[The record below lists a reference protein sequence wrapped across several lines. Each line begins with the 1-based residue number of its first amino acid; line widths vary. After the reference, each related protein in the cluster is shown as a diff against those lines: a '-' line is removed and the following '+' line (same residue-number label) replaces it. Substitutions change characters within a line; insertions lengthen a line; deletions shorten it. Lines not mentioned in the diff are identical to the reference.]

1 VDGWDPVGGEDDQD
15 PADGAGGRHRLRS
28 AAIMLVL
35 AVVVAVIAAVTTNLV
50 LSHGHTTAASSASA
64 TTAPPS
70 PAPTSAS
77 PSPASASPS
86 VSPVAVASQQ
96 AAAVNKLLSSSAA
109 ARTALQHAV
118 SQAGSCT
125 NVSGAVIQ
133 IRGVVNERNLED
145 KQAAALAT
153 SALAGG
159 ATLRSDLLTVLRD
172 SLTADKAYLSWAEQ
186 QAGPGCAQG
195 APSSAFTAADQ
206 QAGVAKVAFLKIWN
220 PIAAKYGLPQE
231 SATSI

>member
-1 VDGWDPVGGEDDQD
+1 VDGWDP
-15 PADGAGGRHRLRS
+15 ADGGRGRHRLRS

-35 AVVVAVIAAVTTNLV
+35 AVVVAVIAAVITNLV
-50 LSHGHTTAASSASA
+50 LSHRHTTAASSAAA

-86 VSPVAVASQQ
+86 ASPVAVASQQ

-125 NVSGAVIQ
+125 NVSGAVSQIQ
-133 IRGVVNERNLED
+133 GVVKERNLEYS
-145 KQAAALAT
+145 QAAALPT
-153 SALAGG
+153 SALADG
-159 ATLRSDLLTVLRD
+159 ATLRSDLLTMLRD
-172 SLTADKAYLSWAEQ
+172 SLSADKDYLSWAEQ
-186 QAGPGCAQG
+186 QAGSGCTQG
-195 APSSAFTAADQ
+195 APPDAAAAADQ
-206 QAGVAKVAFLKIWN
+206 LAGTAKNAFLKVWN
-220 PIAAKYGLPQE
+220 PVAAEYGLPQK